1 MQVLDRTRYPVGNIV
16 FLMPCKPYHFWNIFK
31 NMSRAY
37 VKESSECHIFSFC
50 WSDFVLR
57 KKRSKDDVMFLWQLL
72 SAAFEIVPCSLCLIY
87 PIKPRDACF
96 LCFPLKV
103 SIENIQFTQSI
114 SSVLKSEDHF
124 CSQTGKQ
131 HPVVPLS
138 KGDKCHMKRLG
149 EVKSFR

>member
-1 MQVLDRTRYPVGNIV
+1 MQVLGRTRYLAGNIV
-16 FLMPCKPYHFWNIFK
+16 FLMPCKPYHFWNTFR
-31 NMSRAY
+31 NMSCAY
-37 VKESSECHIFSFC
+37 VKESSDRHIFSFC

-57 KKRSKDDVMFLWQLL
+57 KKRSKDDVMFLQLL
-72 SAAFEIVPCSLCLIY
+72 SATFEIVPCSLCLIY

-96 LCFPLKV
+96 LSVPLKV

-114 SSVLKSEDHF
+114 SSVLKSEEHF

-131 HPVVPLS
+131 LPVVPLS
-138 KGDKCHMKRLG
+138 KRDKCHMKRLG